1 VLASALAPLPFV
13 GRDFFPTVDAG
24 QFRLHV
30 RAAPG
35 TRIESTERLFE
46 QVNDEIRR
54 AIPPEELSG
63 ILDNIGLNLVNTFNL
78 GLGDASTISTF
89 DGEILVSLK
98 PGHQP
103 TANYVE
109 ILRERLPQ
117 RFPGA
122 EFYFK
127 PPDIVNQILNFGL
140 AAPINVQVIG
150 FDREGNYRIAKLIE
164 ERLKLVPGAVDVRLH
179 QITAA
184 PDLRINVD
192 RTRAAE
198 LGLTQQE
205 VANNLLVSLSSSAQ
219 VAPSYWVDPKLGIPY
234 IVAVQTPQRAV
245 NSIDALK
252 NTPVAT
258 AGANNGNS
266 PQLLNNLATVERRT
280 APAVASHFNAQ
291 PVFDVYA
298 NVHDRD
304 LGSVSS
310 DLEKIVAEFTPKLSP
325 GSSIVIRGQVESM
338 NSAFTSLA
346 WGLLFAAILIYLL
359 MVVNFQSWL
368 DPLIIVTA
376 LPGALCGI
384 VWMLFITHTTFSVP
398 ALMGAIMSVGVATAN
413 SILFVT
419 FANERR
425 DAGLSATQAA
435 ISAGSTRLRPIL
447 MTALAMIVGMIPM
460 ALGFGE
466 GGEQNAPLGRAVIG
480 GLVMATASTLFI
492 VPAVYS
498 LLKKDGRKKEAEDF

>member
-1 VLASALAPLPFV
+1 MALLLLPAEQKAHDERSGVDENESSQNVFGRLSSAFTQAFERFRQSYVRSLSGALHRRFAALIVAVLVLASALAPLPFV

-252 NTPVAT
+252 KY
-258 AGANNGNS
+258 AGRNS
-266 PQLLNNLATVERRT
+266 R
-280 APAVASHFNAQ
+280 
-291 PVFDVYA
+291 
-298 NVHDRD
+298 
-304 LGSVSS
+304 
-310 DLEKIVAEFTPKLSP
+310 
-325 GSSIVIRGQVESM
+325 
-338 NSAFTSLA
+338 
-346 WGLLFAAILIYLL
+346 
-359 MVVNFQSWL
+359 
-368 DPLIIVTA
+368 
-376 LPGALCGI
+376 
-384 VWMLFITHTTFSVP
+384 
-398 ALMGAIMSVGVATAN
+398 
-413 SILFVT
+413 
-419 FANERR
+419 
-425 DAGLSATQAA
+425 
-435 ISAGSTRLRPIL
+435 
-447 MTALAMIVGMIPM
+447 
-460 ALGFGE
+460 
-466 GGEQNAPLGRAVIG
+466 GEQWQFASITKQSGDRRAAHRAGGRQPL
-480 GLVMATASTLFI
+480 
-492 VPAVYS
+492 
-498 LLKKDGRKKEAEDF
+498 